1 MDNKEL
7 ILQILKRN
15 GPSTVSDLANALE
28 LSRSATRHHLRVLE
42 RNGLVAALGTATPT
56 GVGRPGLLYGLTPQ
70 ALNVFP
76 QGYDRLVN
84 GLLREIKALL
94 APAQVI
100 GLCERIGKDLAAEAP
115 QRRPG
120 QSVAEYFQEIADF
133 LTSRGYLAQFTQ
145 EGNQWTLEL
154 GNCPYAYVVQS
165 HAEVCMLDQV
175 MLSGILS
182 DEIKPIQLWINGA
195 QTCSFSFT
203 FPVEPG
209 PAN

>member
-1 MDNKEL
+1 M
-7 ILQILKRN
+7 QILKRN

-56 GVGRPGLLYGLTPQ
+56 GVGRPGLLYGLTSQ
-70 ALNVFP
+70 ALSVFP

-84 GLLREIKALL
+84 GLLREIKTLL
-94 APAQVI
+94 MPAQVI
-100 GLCERIGKDLAAEAP
+100 RLCERIGKELAAEAP

-120 QSVAEYFQEIADF
+120 QSVAEHFQEVADF

-145 EGNQWTLEL
+145 EGDQWTLEL
-154 GNCPYAYVVQS
+154 GNCPYACVVQV

-175 MLSGILS
+175 MLSEILS
-182 DEIKPIQLWINGA
+182 DEVKPIQLWVNGA
-195 QTCSFSFT
+195 PTCSFSFT
-203 FPVEPG
+203 PPSEPKL
-209 PAN
+209 AN